1 MQRKIA
7 GLKNHYIVCGFGRAG
22 ERVAAELRDSGR
34 SVVVVESDTDTVEK
48 AISDGWLVVTG
59 DGGDDAALEKANI
72 AATSRLVAAT
82 GSDATNLMISL
93 SARSLNSDIFI
104 VARADDEVNELKLLT
119 AGANRVVA
127 IYRSSGRRM
136 AQLAMRPQAV
146 EFTDIVMGDQ
156 EIELSIEDLTVHA
169 RASLDG
175 ATIESCTTPEG
186 GNYMI
191 IAVRRQD
198 AALETMPPPSMP
210 ISVGDVLVA
219 MGTRD
224 QLRELEAMILTPVG

>member
-7 GLKNHYIVCGFGRAG
+7 GLSNHYIVCGFGRAG

-34 SVVVVESDTDTVEK
+34 TVVVVEPDPDTAEAAVAD
-48 AISDGWLVVTG
+48 DWLMVTG
-59 DGGDDAALEKANI
+59 DGGDDTALISANI
-72 AATSRLVAAT
+72 ASASRLVAAT

-104 VARADDEVNELKLLT
+104 VARADDEVNERKLLT
-119 AGANRVVA
+119 AGANRVVP

-136 AQLAMRPQAV
+136 AQLAMRPHAV

-156 EIELSIEDLTVHA
+156 EIELSIEDITVRA
-169 RASLDG
+169 RSPLDG
-175 ATIESCTTPEG
+175 ATIESCITPEG
-186 GNYMI
+186 GSYMI

-198 AALETMPPPSMP
+198 GALETMPPPSAP

-219 MGTRD
+219 LGTRD
-224 QLRELEAMILTPVG
+224 QLHQLEAMTLTPVG